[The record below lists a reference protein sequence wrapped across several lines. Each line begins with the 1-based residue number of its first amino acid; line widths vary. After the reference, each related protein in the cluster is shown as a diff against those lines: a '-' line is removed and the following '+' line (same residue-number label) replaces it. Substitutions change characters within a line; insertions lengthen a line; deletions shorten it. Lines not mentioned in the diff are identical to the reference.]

1 VRFPL
6 AAPSWPTSVPRP
18 PVVPRTGRHYDT
30 EWARRYPARVARA
43 VLVDDVLR
51 PVARLVARPRTLGLD
66 RLDSLEAPA
75 IFAAN
80 HHSHLDTSLLLSSLP
95 ARFRHKTVVAA
106 AADYFFTSRA
116 KGAVSAL
123 ALGAIP
129 MERAKVGRSSAD
141 LAAQLLEEGWSL
153 VIFPEGGRSPDGWGR
168 TFRGGA
174 AYLALRCGRPVV
186 PVHIAG
192 TGRLWKRGQRWPR
205 PAARGQ
211 GARLNFGKPLRPERA
226 EDSRRFS
233 ARIERAVA
241 ALADEDST
249 DWWSAQRRA
258 AAAATPALTGP
269 DVGTWRRAWALSAS
283 APGSRSGRNRR
294 RWP

>member
-1 VRFPL
+1 MRFPL
-6 AAPSWPTSVPRP
+6 AAPTWPTSVPRP

-30 EWARRYPARVARA
+30 EWARRYPARLARA
-43 VLVDDVLR
+43 VIVDDVLR
-51 PVARLVARPRTLGLD
+51 PVARLVSRPTTLGLD

-95 ARFRHKTVVAA
+95 PRFRHKTVVAA

-116 KGAVSAL
+116 KGAASAL

-129 MERAKVGRSSAD
+129 MERTKVGRSSAD
-141 LAAQLLEEGWSL
+141 LAAELLDGGWSL

-174 AYLALRCGRPVV
+174 AYLALRSGRPVV
-186 PVHIAG
+186 PVHISG
-192 TGRLWKRGQRWPR
+192 TGRLWRRGERWPR
-205 PAARGQ
+205 PAERGE
-211 GARLNFGKPLRPERA
+211 GARLNFGKPLRPTPG

-241 ALADEDST
+241 ALADEDVT

-258 AAAATPALTGP
+258 ASATTPPLTGP
-269 DVGTWRRAWALSAS
+269 EAGSWRRAWALGVARSES
-283 APGSRSGRNRR
+283 VPGRHR